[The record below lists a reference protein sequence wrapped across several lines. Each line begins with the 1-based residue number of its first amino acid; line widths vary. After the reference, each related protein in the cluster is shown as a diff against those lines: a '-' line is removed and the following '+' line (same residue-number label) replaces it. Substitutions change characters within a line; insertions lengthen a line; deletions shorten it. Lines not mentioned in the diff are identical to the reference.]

1 MPYSNEIQDEINM
14 LMRFSQ
20 SSDHQGLK
28 VRQDAAE
35 EMVTAAQSLFNKGL
49 TTQMDGG
56 YLTPLGHEAA
66 DQAHA
71 LLNILSAKS

>member
-1 MPYSNEIQDEINM
+1 MPCNNQIQEEINM
-14 LMRFSQ
+14 LIRFSQ

-28 VRQDAAE
+28 VHQDAAPE
-35 EMVTAAQSLFNKGL
+35 LVEATRRLFAKDL
-49 TTQMDGG
+49 ITQMDGG

-71 LLNILSAKS
+71 LLNILNSGK

>member
-1 MPYSNEIQDEINM
+1 MPYNDNIQNEINM
-14 LMRFSQ
+14 LVRFSQ
-20 SSDHQGLK
+20 SSDHQGIK
-28 VRQDAAE
+28 VHQDASQD
-35 EMVTAAQSLFNKGL
+35 MVTAVHSLFNKGL

>member
-1 MPYSNEIQDEINM
+1 MPCNNQIQEEINM
-14 LMRFSQ
+14 LIRFSQ

-28 VRQDAAE
+28 VHQDAAAE
-35 EMVTAAQSLFNKGL
+35 LVAATRRLFDKDL
-49 TTQMDGG
+49 ITQMDGG

-71 LLNILSAKS
+71 LLNILNSGK

>member
-1 MPYSNEIQDEINM
+1 MPYNDDIQNEIN
-14 LMRFSQ
+14 LLVRFSQ
-20 SSDHQGLK
+20 SSDHQGIK
-28 VRQDAAE
+28 VHQDASPD
-35 EMVTAAQSLFNKGL
+35 MVTAVQSLFNKGL

>member
-1 MPYSNEIQDEINM
+1 MPYSNELQDEINM

-28 VRQDAAE
+28 VRQDASE
-35 EMVTAAQSLFNKGL
+35 EMVTAVQSLFNKGL

>member
-1 MPYSNEIQDEINM
+1 MPCNNHIQEEINM
-14 LMRFSQ
+14 LIRFSQ

-28 VRQDAAE
+28 VRQDADPELVDA
-35 EMVTAAQSLFNKGL
+35 TKRLFNKDL
-49 TTQMDGG
+49 ITQMDGG

-71 LLNILSAKS
+71 LLNILNSGK

>member
-1 MPYSNEIQDEINM
+1 MPCNNQIQEEINM
-14 LMRFSQ
+14 LIRFSQ

-28 VRQDAAE
+28 VHQDAAPE
-35 EMVTAAQSLFNKGL
+35 LVSATRRLFDKDL
-49 TTQMDGG
+49 ITQMDGG

-71 LLNILSAKS
+71 LLNILNSGK